1 MSDTYV
7 SVAFLS
13 SFAAVELLHRL
24 DLVLACVCV
33 GGGDESM
40 GKTWQQSGAQV
51 AGVVKS
57 WGR

>member
-1 MSDTYV
+1 MLLLSERLSSSESDSGTYV

-33 GGGDESM
+33 CG
-40 GKTWQQSGAQV
+40 
-51 AGVVKS
+51 
-57 WGR
+57 